1 MGIFSKQPTL
11 PPIYAQLASLI
22 PQSPTPVIIECGCH
36 VGVDTQRL
44 RDTFPTARLIAVE
57 PDPRNLIHLS
67 SRGVTSIAEVLPMA
81 VSDRDGSATFH
92 LSEADL
98 STDHPSWVK
107 SREYSGSSSL
117 KRPAEHTAQHPWC
130 VFEKS
135 VEVPTITLDTLA
147 RERSLDRIDLIW
159 ADVQGAEDLL
169 IAGGQT
175 ALARTRYL
183 YTEFSD
189 TEVYQGQIPLAKIL
203 ERLPGGPSAW
213 SIVEKF
219 PYDVLLRNDRL
230 SATAR

>member
-1 MGIFSKQPTL
+1 MGLFTKKTSL
-11 PPIYAQLASLI
+11 PPIYAQLAALI
-22 PQSPTPVIIECGCH
+22 PQSPPPVIIECGCH

-44 RDTFPTARLIAVE
+44 RETFPGARLIAVE
-57 PDPRNLIHLS
+57 PDPRNLAQLS
-67 SRGVTSIAEVLPMA
+67 SRGITSIAEVLPMA
-81 VSDRDGSATFH
+81 VSDHDGTATFH

-98 STDHPSWVK
+98 NTEHPSWVK
-107 SREYSGSSSL
+107 SRDYSGSSSL
-117 KRPAEHTAQHPWC
+117 KRPAEHAVQHPWC

-147 RERSLDRIDLIW
+147 RERSIDRIDLIW

-169 IAGGQT
+169 IAGGQA

-189 TEVYQGQIPLAKIL
+189 TEVYKGQIPLAQIL
-203 ERLPGGPSAW
+203 DRLPGGPQAW

-219 PYDVLLRNDRL
+219 PYDVLLRNN
-230 SATAR
+230 ACA

>member
-11 PPIYAQLASLI
+11 PPIYAQLATLI
-22 PQSPTPVIIECGCH
+22 PQSPAPVIIECGCH
-36 VGVDTQRL
+36 VGVDTHRL

-57 PDPRNLIHLS
+57 PDPRNLVHLS

-117 KRPAEHTAQHPWC
+117 KRPAEHMAQHPWC

-169 IAGGQT
+169 IAGGQA
-175 ALARTRYL
+175 ALARTQYL
-183 YTEFSD
+183 FTEFSD